1 MLAAPQ
7 QRVLA
12 PGAAKGIRAR
22 LPSPYHRLIVATA
35 RRDATAGDGKGS
47 AERLPPPRALALGST
62 QLGVRL
68 ADQVAADLLAGAD
81 AGAAVLDD
89 FTDSPPARKT
99 KVVCTIG
106 PTSCDRESFFRLAD
120 AGMSVVRLNMSH
132 GSHES
137 HKAVVELAREYNS
150 LGRGNLAIMMDTKG
164 PEVRSGD
171 VAEPLQLAPGDNV
184 VFTIQEGA
192 DGKDNR
198 ISVNYDEFVE
208 DASVGDMLLVDG
220 GIMSMEVQRIT
231 DTDVECR
238 VVDGGTLGSRRHL
251 NIRGKSANL
260 PAITD
265 RDWEDIKFGVEM
277 GVDYYALSFV
287 RDADVIYELKDYL
300 AKQGLVGT
308 SAIGV
313 LAKIESADSVAHLD
327 DILDAVDGAMVARG
341 DLGAEL
347 PVEEVPY
354 WQSQIVQG
362 CRKRGKPV
370 IVATNM
376 LESMVQNPTPT
387 RAEVSDIAIAVRE
400 GADAIMLSGETA
412 YGKFPFKSLDT
423 MTTVA
428 RRTELSMLRYQ
439 GARRFGS
446 TEAPPIDWII
456 PPHRRT
462 ASTKDEGLSEIF
474 AYHTT
479 TVGPALFLLPQPLI
493 LGSDCGRAQVCSPG
507 GWGLRPGVA
516 PRVAGTWYQQVLTP
530 RNSFLQMANTLKCP
544 LIVFSRKGNM
554 PALLSH
560 YRPDWPIFCF
570 TENELVQRRLALYH
584 GVVALYMRF
593 SEQQEVTFDRAL
605 TMLKERGHLKGG
617 QMVALVQSG
626 RKAIWRAASTHVIQ
640 VRTVPEDPQV
650 DSEDESSDG
659 EHSAA
664 VLARRASARD
674 PGHA

>member
-1 MLAAPQ
+1 M
-7 QRVLA
+7 
-12 PGAAKGIRAR
+12 
-22 LPSPYHRLIVATA
+22 HRLVVATA
-35 RRDATAGDGKGS
+35 RRDAAAGDGKGS
-47 AERLPPPRALALGST
+47 SEQRLPPPRALALGSS
-62 QLGVRL
+62 QRGVRL
-68 ADQVAADLLAGAD
+68 ADRAAPDPLAEAD
-81 AGAAVLDD
+81 ITTAVLED
-89 FTDSPPARKT
+89 FSENPPARKT

-137 HKAVVELAREYNS
+137 HKAVVDLAREYNS

-171 VAEPLQLAPGDNV
+171 VAEPLQLAPGDAV

-277 GVDYYALSFV
+277 GVDFYALSFV
-287 RDADVIYELKDYL
+287 RDADVIYELKSYL
-300 AKQGLVGT
+300 ANQGLVGT

-313 LAKIESADSVAHLD
+313 LAKIESADSVAHLEE
-327 DILDAVDGAMVARG
+327 ILDAVDGAMVARG

-362 CRKRGKPV
+362 CRRRGKPV

-428 RRTELSMLRYQ
+428 RRTELSMLQYQ

-462 ASTKDEGLSEIF
+462 GSAKDEGLSEIF
-474 AYHTT
+474 AYHATT
-479 TVGPALFLLPQPLI
+479 
-493 LGSDCGRAQVCSPG
+493 
-507 GWGLRPGVA
+507 
-516 PRVAGTWYQQVLTP
+516 
-530 RNSFLQMANTLKCP
+530 MANTLKCP

-605 TMLKERGHLKGG
+605 TMLKERGHVKGG

-626 RKAIWRAASTHVIQ
+626 RRAIWRAASTHVIQ
-640 VRTVPEDPQV
+640 VRTVPEDPQI

-659 EHSAA
+659 ERSAA
-664 VLARRASARD
+664 VLARRASVRD
-674 PGHA
+674 AGHA